1 MKYNVLLFDVDNT
14 LLDFYDAEE
23 NAFKVTSKYFGLPY
37 SKENYI
43 TYRQINKKW
52 WNLYEKGL
60 CEKIEITTNRFKD
73 YLNFIGKSGNAQD
86 IHNKYVAS
94 LSLGKK
100 NMDGAYQVLEYF
112 KNKGCKIYLITNG
125 VSKTQKSRLDGQPFN
140 KFIDGVFI
148 SDEIGYP
155 KPKVEYFKKVE
166 ELLGVKFDSKT
177 LIVGDS
183 LSSDIQGGIN
193 IGVDTALINVD
204 NLTDF
209 SKIKPTYV
217 FSNLYELMTL
227 F

>member
-1 MKYNVLLFDVDNT
+1 
-14 LLDFYDAEE
+14 
-23 NAFKVTSKYFGLPY
+23 
-37 SKENYI
+37 
-43 TYRQINKKW
+43 
-52 WNLYEKGL
+52 
-60 CEKIEITTNRFKD
+60 
-73 YLNFIGKSGNAQD
+73 
-86 IHNKYVAS
+86 
-94 LSLGKK
+94 
-100 NMDGAYQVLEYF
+100 MDGAYQVLEYF

-125 VSKTQKSRLDGQPFN
+125 VSKTQKNRLDGQPFN

-209 SKIKPTYV
+209 SKIKPTYI